1 MATRAH
7 RPLWTCP
14 RCGKSYVTR
23 NSAHS
28 CVIVPLDDHFI
39 GRPRARQLFDALLAA
54 LVREGPVTVSVSRTR
69 IEFMTRARFAG
80 VQVRRD
86 HLRLG
91 LWLKRRVAWP
101 RFVKVEH
108 YGRDD
113 WGYTVLIRDES
124 DLDAGLAAWLRE
136 ARLVGDQRWAR
147 A

>member
-1 MATRAH
+1 
-7 RPLWTCP
+7 
-14 RCGKSYVTR
+14 
-23 NSAHS
+23 
-28 CVIVPLDDHFI
+28 
-39 GRPRARQLFDALLAA
+39 
-54 LVREGPVTVSVSRTR
+54 
-69 IEFMTRARFAG
+69 
-80 VQVRRD
+80 
-86 HLRLG
+86 
-91 LWLKRRVAWP
+91 VAWP